1 MIIKDYVRRRPCTG
15 MVESRAGGAVFV
27 SSKLDKLYSGDTLIV
42 VAQ

>member
-15 MVESRAGGAVFV
+15 MVESRVGAVFV

-42 VAQ
+42 FAQ